1 LISPRTR
8 SWLHARRPSHHR
20 PPAWPLTR
28 GRAQCTERNLPTHG
42 DVPTLLARLSCHG
55 EGLHQLLARLQR
67 AEEPSL
73 LRRLILLQA
82 WVRGRST
89 RRAMKGQ
96 IRRRQIKVRK
106 LRAAAAA
113 RGGGG
118 AGGGGGGGGGAG
130 GVEVEVDPGSAAGRR
145 RGASAAGGGLAAVGA
160 RVAEAQAAARAMMTL
175 RAAALRG

>member
-1 LISPRTR
+1 
-8 SWLHARRPSHHR
+8 
-20 PPAWPLTR
+20 
-28 GRAQCTERNLPTHG
+28 
-42 DVPTLLARLSCHG
+42 VPTLLARLSCHG

-106 LRAAAAA
+106 LRAAAA
-113 RGGGG
+113 RD
-118 AGGGGGGGGGAG
+118 GGGGGGAG

>member
-106 LRAAAAA
+106 LRAAAA

>member
-1 LISPRTR
+1 M
-8 SWLHARRPSHHR
+8 
-20 PPAWPLTR
+20 
-28 GRAQCTERNLPTHG
+28 
-42 DVPTLLARLSCHG
+42 PTLLARLSCHG

-106 LRAAAAA
+106 LRAAAA

>member
-1 LISPRTR
+1 M
-8 SWLHARRPSHHR
+8 
-20 PPAWPLTR
+20 
-28 GRAQCTERNLPTHG
+28 
-42 DVPTLLARLSCHG
+42 PTLLARLSCHG

-106 LRAAAAA
+106 LRAAAA
-113 RGGGG
+113 RD
-118 AGGGGGGGGGAG
+118 GGGGGGAG